1 MSMTTQ
7 KREVSSWSLRS
18 AGTVQVGI
26 LEAHSSSSL
35 RIDNELES
43 NKYTLSW

>member
-1 MSMTTQ
+1 MSMTIQ

-18 AGTVQVGI
+18 AGTVQAGI
-26 LEAHSSSSL
+26 LDAHSSSSL

-43 NKYTLSW
+43 NKYILSW

>member
-35 RIDNELES
+35 RIDKKLES
-43 NKYTLSW
+43 NKNTLNW

>member
-1 MSMTTQ
+1 MLMTTQ
-7 KREVSSWSLRS
+7 KRVVSSWSLRS
-18 AGTVQVGI
+18 VGTVQVVI
-26 LEAHSSSSL
+26 LEEHSSSSL